1 MAKGIIKIYLNIVEQ
16 CKNNDTKYETRNTS
30 ANRWAQSF
38 KTSTVEQIAI
48 MLYKLMEAIKQK
60 TFPNSMC

>member
-1 MAKGIIKIYLNIVEQ
+1 MFYLKIVEQ
-16 CKNNDTKYETRNTS
+16 CKNNGTRYETRNTG

-60 TFPNSMC
+60 KFPSSIC